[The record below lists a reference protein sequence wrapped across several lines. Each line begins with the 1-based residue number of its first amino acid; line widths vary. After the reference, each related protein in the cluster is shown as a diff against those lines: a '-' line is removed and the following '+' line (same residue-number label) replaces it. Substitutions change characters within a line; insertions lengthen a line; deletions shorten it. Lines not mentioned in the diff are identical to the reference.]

1 MEAKV
6 GLEFIANMDYEAITI
21 TSLKEIAQH
30 RPNDTKAFH
39 LPTDDVICIKCPRS
53 LWRTEKRQLDGEQSP
68 ATICYC
74 RVMHATTWSTDN
86 PIVIDKCDEPALAAI
101 EAQEALARAEEK
113 QTKQ

>member
-53 LWRTEKRQLDGEQSP
+53 LWRTEKDNWMVSNRPQPSAIAASCTLPLGQP
-68 ATICYC
+68 TTYC
-74 RVMHATTWSTDN
+74 HR
-86 PIVIDKCDEPALAAI
+86 
-101 EAQEALARAEEK
+101 
-113 QTKQ
+113 